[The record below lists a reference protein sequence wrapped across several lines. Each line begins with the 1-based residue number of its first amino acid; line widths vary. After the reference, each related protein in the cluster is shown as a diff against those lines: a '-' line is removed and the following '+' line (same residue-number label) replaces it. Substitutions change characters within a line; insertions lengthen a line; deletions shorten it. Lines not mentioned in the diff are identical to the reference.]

1 MSQLK
6 QAQKIEVGMHD
17 GRPGFTIEYTDGE
30 RGHFIFGK
38 QVAKTLAESL
48 LKLIADLEYVDRQ
61 LAGAPNDRIGLS
73 EHVSVKLTPPA
84 LGLNGGDGIGV
95 SD

>member
-1 MSQLK
+1 MSVK

-38 QVAKTLAESL
+38 HIAKALADGL
-48 LKLIADLEYVDRQ
+48 LQLIKDLDYVDRQ
-61 LAGAPNDRIGLS
+61 LTGAPSDRIGIS
-73 EHVSVKLTPPA
+73 EHVSVKVTPPA
-84 LGLNGGDGIGV
+84 FGINGGDGIGV